1 MCVIA
6 RTATMPLV
14 RGQGLQLVVSIVL
27 PIASLRT
34 RLLLVVATAIAP
46 FLVYAALT
54 TSQEKTVAGMNLRTQ
69 SLGRARAIG
78 QRVDAE
84 LATIDMLLDSAAYRV
99 RRAGAPSLD
108 AGSTSSLRS
117 QIAAALS
124 IAVIDTSGGRL
135 ASLFGDPARID
146 AIPLNRRSALATL
159 AMGNARAASGVLQE
173 SFVDE
178 GRGRNSADS
187 IAMIIVRPMARVNG
201 GCECLADR
209 PGAVVAVLSDRAL
222 QQLLGAD
229 SLPDGAVVTFTGS
242 SGSQLGRLS
251 TPERWIDRDVRDS
264 NTFGGILEREGA
276 LDMQGPDGLKRAMG
290 FAALKQFPWRVY
302 FGVPLAT
309 VSAASDG
316 RMRDTGLLSLLA
328 LVIAAVGSVIAAR
341 RITVP
346 LQTLTADAKRMMGGG
361 TQHRTEMA
369 AQPGDIGELG
379 LAMNALATEYDAK
392 RKVLQEELRL
402 SSQVF
407 DESPIAMWVSDATT
421 MGTGSGRIQHANAAA
436 GRLFGVAAASLI
448 GQRDLELFASDSSE
462 AIAPPHAT
470 RAERV
475 RVRRARAMLR
485 TKLGEKDCSLWVVEV
500 LHALRPVRVV
510 CAMDAEAASESE
522 PVHRAPTVAAV
533 PTVSKV
539 IPPANTDNIVAFAS
553 RVADDLSEVLSGVSG
568 FTQLAVDSRDDAEMR
583 AIALE
588 RIAELSQHGGHLAE
602 QLRAVGQ
609 HESLSLTQIDAN
621 EVMSAAAAA
630 LASSLGQHVVIESRY
645 DATPATV
652 MADTAQLHRMVSALI
667 ENANEAMPAGGTLTL
682 ATALAEVAADSKV
695 THAVGAGH
703 YVVLSVTDTGIGMSD
718 DVQRQMFEPYF
729 TTKRTRSGTGLGLA
743 ALAGMA
749 QQHGWAIT
757 VDSAPEV
764 GTSVSLYMP
773 LVTYSAAAMLLDDDD
788 QISLVTAP
796 ARIA

>member
-1 MCVIA
+1 
-6 RTATMPLV
+6 
-14 RGQGLQLVVSIVL
+14 
-27 PIASLRT
+27 
-34 RLLLVVATAIAP
+34 
-46 FLVYAALT
+46 
-54 TSQEKTVAGMNLRTQ
+54 
-69 SLGRARAIG
+69 
-78 QRVDAE
+78 
-84 LATIDMLLDSAAYRV
+84 
-99 RRAGAPSLD
+99 
-108 AGSTSSLRS
+108 
-117 QIAAALS
+117 
-124 IAVIDTSGGRL
+124 
-135 ASLFGDPARID
+135 
-146 AIPLNRRSALATL
+146 
-159 AMGNARAASGVLQE
+159 
-173 SFVDE
+173 
-178 GRGRNSADS
+178 
-187 IAMIIVRPMARVNG
+187 MARVSG

-229 SLPDGAVVTFTGS
+229 TMPDGAVVTLTGS
-242 SGSQLGRLS
+242 SGSQLGRLA

-276 LDMQGPDGLKRAMG
+276 LDMPGPDGLKRAMG
-290 FAALKQFPWRVY
+290 FSALKQFPWRVY
-302 FGVPLAT
+302 FGVPLA
-309 VSAASDG
+309 SAAASSDG
-316 RMRDTGLLSLLA
+316 RLRDAGLLSLLA
-328 LVIAAVGSVIAAR
+328 LAIAAIGSVIAAR

-379 LAMNALATEYDAK
+379 LALNALATEFDAK

-448 GQRDLELFASDSSE
+448 GQRDLELFVSDSSE
-462 AIAPPHAT
+462 AIAPLHAT

-475 RVRRARAMLR
+475 RVRRARATLR
-485 TKLGEKDCSLWVVEV
+485 TKTGETECALWVVEV

-510 CAMDAEAASESE
+510 CAMDAEAAIDAT
-522 PVHRAPTVAAV
+522 PTHRTAAPTASAAL

-539 IPPANTDNIVAFAS
+539 IPPLNTDNIVAFSS
-553 RVADDLSEVLSGVSG
+553 RVSDDLSEVLSGVAG
-568 FTQLAVDSRDDAEMR
+568 FAQLAADSSDDAEMR
-583 AIALE
+583 SIALE
-588 RIAELSQHGGHLAE
+588 RIAELSQLGTHLAE

-609 HESLSLTQIDAN
+609 HESLQLTQIDAN
-621 EVMSAAAAA
+621 AVMSSAAAA
-630 LASSLGQHVVIESRY
+630 LSSSLGQHVVLESRY

-652 MADTAQLHRMVSALI
+652 TADAAQLHRVITALI
-667 ENANEAMPAGGTLTL
+667 ENANDAMPAGGTLTL

-703 YVVLSVTDTGIGMSD
+703 YVVLSVSDTGIGMSD

-729 TTKRTRSGTGLGLA
+729 TTKRARSSTGLGLA
-743 ALAGMA
+743 AVAGMA

-764 GTSVSLYMP
+764 GTSVSLYLP
-773 LVTYSAAAMLLDDDD
+773 LVTYSVAAMLLDDED
-788 QISLVTAP
+788 QLSFETEP
-796 ARIA
+796 ARSA